1 LPYVRTPLE
10 DRFIVFQHQTP
21 ERLFQVMVMMVT
33 GVSDAKHE

>member
-10 DRFIVFQHQTP
+10 DHFIVFQHQTP